1 MSNLPPFFVRRFD
14 SHKFEKLMRSFAKNI
29 YFMSNSKLDF
39 KHKLIH
45 NTLETYF
52 HYKHQINI
60 NDINEDEVNSITDY
74 LIDIFGSLID
84 MYYSGLKK
92 NIRNPL

>member
-1 MSNLPPFFVRRFD
+1 
-14 SHKFEKLMRSFAKNI
+14 
-29 YFMSNSKLDF
+29 MSNSKLDF

-60 NDINEDEVNSITDY
+60 NDIKEDEVNSITDY

-84 MYYSGLKK
+84 MYYI
-92 NIRNPL
+92 NIRKQM

>member
-1 MSNLPPFFVRRFD
+1 
-14 SHKFEKLMRSFAKNI
+14 
-29 YFMSNSKLDF
+29 MSNSKLDF

-52 HYKHQINI
+52 HYKYQINI
-60 NDINEDEVNSITDY
+60 NDIKEDEVNSITDY

-84 MYYSGLKK
+84 MYYTSLKK